1 MIKRVID
8 DQKKKKLKIKLN
20 FMASTNNKENPGTR
34 CSSGKI
40 KPYSFR
46 LGIYTCKQGKSR

>member
-1 MIKRVID
+1 MIKRVIG
-8 DQKKKKLKIKLN
+8 DQKKKLKIKLD

-46 LGIYTCKQGKSR
+46 LGIYKQGKSR

>member
-1 MIKRVID
+1 MT
-8 DQKKKKLKIKLN
+8 KKKKLKIKLN